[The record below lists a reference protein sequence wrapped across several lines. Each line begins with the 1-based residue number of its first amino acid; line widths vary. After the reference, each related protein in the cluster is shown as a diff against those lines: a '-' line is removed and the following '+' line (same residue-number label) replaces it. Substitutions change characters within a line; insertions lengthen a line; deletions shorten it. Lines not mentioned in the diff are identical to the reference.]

1 MHVRYFY
8 RKRQLSFSIERVFDE
23 IRKALPG
30 NVRHDD
36 WRCPFLRANP
46 PSVLAN
52 IAFVLFAR
60 AEVNHITGDV
70 YYLALGLPR
79 RNLVVTMHDARILL
93 CLPGLRRAI
102 FRRLWFEWPCSRA
115 RFVVFISEA
124 SQRELETA
132 LGHPIPN
139 ARVIP
144 NPASPEFQYA
154 PKAFNTARPRILLIG
169 TKTNKNIER
178 TARALEGIP
187 CTVQVIGKLSEPQR
201 AQLDASRIDYVDQAG
216 LTGDQVKQAYIDCDL
231 LCFAST
237 YEGFGVPIIEAQSVG
252 RPVVTS
258 AVEPMS
264 GVAGDA
270 AVLVD
275 PLDVDSIRQGVLR
288 VIGDAALRE
297 RLVASGLRNK
307 DRFAPEAIAGMYV
320 DLYREIAGDEPREQS
335 RRPVLE
341 TVTRDGGSP

>member
-1 MHVRYFY
+1 
-8 RKRQLSFSIERVFDE
+8 
-23 IRKALPG
+23 
-30 NVRHDD
+30 
-36 WRCPFLRANP
+36 
-46 PSVLAN
+46 
-52 IAFVLFAR
+52 VLFAR

-154 PKAFNTARPRILLIG
+154 PRRSTPPSRALLIG

-178 TARALEGIP
+178 TARALEASLHG
-187 CTVQVIGKLSEPQR
+187 QVIGKLSEPQR
-201 AQLDASRIDYVDQAG
+201 AQLDASRIDCRPAG
-216 LTGDQVKQAYIDCDL
+216 LTGRPGEAGLIDCDL

-237 YEGFGVPIIEAQSVG
+237 YEGFGVPIIEARVG
-252 RPVVTS
+252 RP
-258 AVEPMS
+258 S
-264 GVAGDA
+264 GRDLCRRAHVRVAGGRRGM
-270 AVLVD
+270 VD
-275 PLDVDSIRQGVLR
+275 PLDVDSFAR
-288 VIGDAALRE
+288 VCCG
-297 RLVASGLRNK
+297 
-307 DRFAPEAIAGMYV
+307 
-320 DLYREIAGDEPREQS
+320 
-335 RRPVLE
+335 
-341 TVTRDGGSP
+341 